1 MDPASQEVEL
11 AGAGGARTCIGWIVA
26 EGEVDGSDPSG
37 AVEVEAA
44 GADGVFFL
52 GVLTLRQASCLPMMV
67 RASPTSR
74 LEPLAE
80 TKCAPETKV
89 G

>member
-1 MDPASQEVEL
+1 MHLESYILFLGFYSSNRDGSGIP
-11 AGAGGARTCIGWIVA
+11 GGRVGGGRGVVWEAWTCIECIVA

-52 GVLTLRQASCLPMMV
+52 GVLTLH
-67 RASPTSR
+67 
-74 LEPLAE
+74 
-80 TKCAPETKV
+80 
-89 G
+89 

>member
-1 MDPASQEVEL
+1 MGRGREAVWGASV
-11 AGAGGARTCIGWIVA
+11 CIESIVA
-26 EGEVDGSDPSG
+26 EGRIDGSDPTG

-52 GVLTLRQASCLPMMV
+52 GVLTLCQASHLPMMV
-67 RASPTSR
+67 RASPTSW
-74 LEPLAE
+74 LEPLVE
-80 TKCAPETKV
+80 TKHAPETKV